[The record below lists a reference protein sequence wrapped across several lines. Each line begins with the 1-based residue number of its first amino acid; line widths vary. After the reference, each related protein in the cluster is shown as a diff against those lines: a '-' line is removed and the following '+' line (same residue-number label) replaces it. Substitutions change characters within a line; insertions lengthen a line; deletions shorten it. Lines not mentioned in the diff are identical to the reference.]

1 MKSYLFKAATLC
13 LSVAVLGACDKDQT
27 ADPKLNAVNS
37 SPANN
42 PIEQLRTF
50 KKQIESVKINPNAK
64 SSETITLSEALWDI
78 ENTFTLTYADAEQYY
93 GQINEHEFSL
103 TLPVNASHDV
113 SVTDAVNLYSEV
125 IAQAREAFASDQFDE
140 KGVISLTVKETAE
153 DDGVIHVVF
162 SSKTGER
169 CTYDPPIPHID
180 GPFGTNDNWMFAA
193 PLGKCDDPDIP
204 SGADEQLQEQLYI
217 ELIEPFT
224 DAGSG
229 FRNIY
234 INRERVVFDGTNYQG
249 VFYTT
254 DAGNACIDNWYMN
267 DYYSAEARI
276 ISRTIPEQYHLEGY
290 SPISIEVEGRVL
302 TNPPAI
308 THYTEVEYGIR
319 LRVSTDEFGETKDLL
334 SE

>member
-1 MKSYLFKAATLC
+1 MKNSIFKAAALC
-13 LSVAVLGACDKDQT
+13 LSVAVLGACSKDKT
-27 ADPKLNAVNS
+27 TGADLNAGSS
-37 SPANN
+37 SPAKD

-50 KKQIESVKINPNAK
+50 KKQIETVKANPDAK
-64 SSETITLSEALWDI
+64 SSEAITLSEALWDI
-78 ENTFTLTYADAEQYY
+78 ENTFNLTYADPEQYY

-103 TLPVNASHDV
+103 ALPVSASHDI
-113 SVTDAVNLYSEV
+113 SVIDAVNLYSEV
-125 IAQAREAFASDQFDE
+125 IAQAREAYASDPFEE
-140 KGVISLTVKETAE
+140 KGVLSLTVKNTTE
-153 DDGVIHVVF
+153 DDGVIYIIF

-169 CTYDPPIPHID
+169 CTYDPPIPHVQ
-180 GPFGTNDNWMFAA
+180 GPFGTDDNWMYAA

-234 INRERVVFDGTNYQG
+234 INRERIVFDGTHYQG

-254 DAGNACIDNWYMN
+254 DTESTCIDNEYLN
-267 DYYSAEARI
+267 DYYSAEKRI
-276 ISRTIPEQYHLEGY
+276 ITRIIPEQYHLEGY
-290 SPISIEVEGRVL
+290 SPISIEIEGRAL
-302 TNPPAI
+302 TDPPAI

-319 LRVSTDEFGETKDLL
+319 LRVSTDEFGYTKDLMN
-334 SE
+334 E